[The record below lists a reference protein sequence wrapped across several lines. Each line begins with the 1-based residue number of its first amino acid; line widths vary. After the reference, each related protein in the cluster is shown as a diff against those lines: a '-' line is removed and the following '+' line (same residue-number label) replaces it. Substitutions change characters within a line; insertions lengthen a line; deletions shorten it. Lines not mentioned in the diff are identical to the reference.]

1 MKGFLEHL
9 FGTLLHW
16 PHGLRQ
22 APPLIAAAAIASAA
36 LSLTAPAPA
45 TLQGD
50 LDAAAAY
57 WHQNAPARCSTE
69 AVAYAKLPGL
79 MLGEATVPDPAE
91 SGPCE
96 MTIEL
101 GLSGRLRCM
110 TVVHEYGHWL
120 GLEHSK
126 NRLSPMY
133 PVIDR
138 GAMVPQCGSA

>member
-1 MKGFLEHL
+1 M
-9 FGTLLHW
+9 
-16 PHGLRQ
+16 
-22 APPLIAAAAIASAA
+22 IAAAIASAA
-36 LSLTAPAPA
+36 VSLAAPAPVS
-45 TLQGD
+45 LPGD

-57 WHQNAPARCSTE
+57 WHQNAPARCST
-69 AVAYAKLPGL
+69 VTVNYGRLPNL
-79 MLGEATVPDPAE
+79 MLGRATVPDPVE

-101 GLSGRLRCM
+101 GLSDRLRCM

-133 PVIDR
+133 PVIDS
-138 GAMVPQCGSA
+138 GAIVPQCGRS